1 MANKFKATLV
11 SWADIDRWCG
21 NISRKVQASFHV
33 DTIIGIARGG
43 LVPARILSDRLW
55 VKDLLSV
62 KTEHWGITATKD
74 GEAVLK
80 TKLNMDLSGKNVL
93 VVDDI
98 TDTGES
104 MGLAYDYVK
113 SLKPGQ
119 IRSATMLHISRSK
132 FVPDYYSELI
142 TEKNWAWFIFPWN
155 VYEDL
160 NNLIRKSF
168 TDKINVDDVVD
179 ALKEDYDLDVS
190 SLNME
195 EILNDFVVFG
205 RMKKEGRDFVIVQ

>member
-11 SWADIDRWCG
+11 TWEDIDRWCG
-21 NISRKVQASFHV
+21 KISRDVADTFKV

-43 LVPARILSDRLW
+43 VVPARILSDRLW
-55 VKDLLSV
+55 VKDMLSV
-62 KTEHWGITATKD
+62 KTEHWGLTATKD

-80 TKLNMDLSGKNVL
+80 TKIDTDLRGRKVL

-104 MGLAYDYVK
+104 MSVAYNYIK
-113 SLKPGQ
+113 SLHPDELK
-119 IRSATMLHISRSK
+119 SATMLHINRSK
-132 FVPDYYSELI
+132 YVPDYYAELI

-160 NNLIRKSF
+160 NNLIRKSISDYADI
-168 TDKINVDDVVD
+168 DKVRES
-179 ALKEDYDLDVS
+179 LKQDYDLDTS
-190 SLNME
+190 NLDIE
-195 EILNDFVVFG
+195 TILEDLVHFG
-205 RMKKEGRDFVIVQ
+205 KMKRQNNRYVTVQ

>member
-21 NISRKVQASFHV
+21 NISRKVQASFQV

-80 TKLNMDLSGKNVL
+80 TKI
-93 VVDDI
+93 DI
-98 TDTGES
+98 D
-104 MGLAYDYVK
+104 LAYEYVK
-113 SLKPGQ
+113 SLKPKEL
-119 IRSATMLHISRSK
+119 RSATMLHISRSK
-132 FVPDYYSELI
+132 FVPDYYSDLI

-160 NNLIRKSF
+160 NNLIRKSL
-168 TDKINVDDVVD
+168 TDKVNPDEVIDI
-179 ALKEDYDLDVS
+179 LKEDYDLDVS
-190 SLNME
+190 SLNIK
-195 EILNDFVVFG
+195 EILNDFVAFG